1 MRSIGGLLTVVL
13 LYLAPHA
20 LAAQEGVRVQ
30 LEARG
35 LPPELVGDVVALAAD
50 ATAQGVPT
58 EPITNKAIEGW
69 AKHVPPQRITAAL
82 RQFFARMMQAQ
93 IAVRA
98 SGLADPPGELLAS
111 AAEAMGRGFTQEHV
125 GAVVEAAPEP
135 AAAGHGLSVATA
147 LRAQGLEPNQAIEV
161 VTGAMHRG
169 QPVAEIL
176 DMPSLARAMQAR
188 GLSPGQ
194 VGEQLMLGG
203 GGMQGAHGRP
213 PGSQP
218 REGQRGGRQGPRR
231 P

>member
-1 MRSIGGLLTVVL
+1 MRSIIGLLTASL
-13 LYLAPHA
+13 LCVATAA
-20 LAAQEGVRVQ
+20 LSAQEGVRAQ

-35 LPPELVGDVVALAAD
+35 LPAELVGEVVAIAAD
-50 ATAQGVPT
+50 ASAQGVPT

-69 AKHVPPQRITAAL
+69 AKRVPPQRITAAL
-82 RQFFARMMQAQ
+82 QQFATRMAQAQ

-98 SGLADPPGELLAS
+98 SGVADPPVALVAS
-111 AAEAMGRGFTQEHV
+111 AAEAMGRGFTREHL

-147 LRAQGLEPNQAIEV
+147 LHAQGMETGQAIDI
-161 VTGAMHRG
+161 VTGAMRRG

-188 GLSPGQ
+188 GMSPGQ
-194 VGEQLMLGG
+194 VGEQLMMGG

-218 REGQRGGRQGPRR
+218 REGQSGGRHGPRR

>member
-1 MRSIGGLLTVVL
+1 MVPG
-13 LYLAPHA
+13 A
-20 LAAQEGVRVQ
+20 LPAQEGVRAQ

-35 LPPELVGDVVALAAD
+35 LPPELVNEVVVVAAD
-50 ATAQGVPT
+50 ASAQGVPT

-69 AKHVPPQRITAAL
+69 AKRVPPQRITAAL
-82 RQFFARMMQAQ
+82 RQFASRMVQAQ
-93 IAVRA
+93 VAVRA
-98 SGLADPPGELLAS
+98 SGLADPPGALVTS
-111 AAEAMGRGFTQEHV
+111 AAYAMGRGFTERHV
-125 GAVVEAAPEP
+125 GAVVEASPAP

-147 LRAQGLEPNQAIEV
+147 LHAQGMEFDQAVDVI
-161 VTGAMHRG
+161 TGALRRG

-176 DMPSLARAMQAR
+176 DMPSLARTMRAQGMT
-188 GLSPGQ
+188 PGQ
-194 VGEQLMLGG
+194 VGEQLMHGG